1 LLDLLDGE
9 DWWVRLN
16 PLIASA
22 DAHLDE
28 GLRHVATGSNEDNCP
43 SWILNERRNWGMS
56 ARSVST

>member
-28 GLRHVATGSNEDNCP
+28 GLRHVPTGSNEDNCP
-43 SWILNERRNWGMS
+43 SWIPNEHRNWG
-56 ARSVST
+56 